1 MAKWAHLMDL
11 LEKKRRIL
19 NGFNDMLEMF
29 RQIESTALELK
40 DMEVRIFVRLR
51 SYSRYHLPKT
61 HFWLCILPSLLH
73 LNVLTSLLMLMLSPF
88 NLRSYEL

>member
-29 RQIESTALELK
+29 RQIESTAIELK
-40 DMEVRIFVRLR
+40 DMEVTIFVQLRLP
-51 SYSRYHLPKT
+51 SANETFMAVHLSLLRA
-61 HFWLCILPSLLH
+61 FEGLILPIA
-73 LNVLTSLLMLMLSPF
+73 VYIVTF
-88 NLRSYEL
+88 F